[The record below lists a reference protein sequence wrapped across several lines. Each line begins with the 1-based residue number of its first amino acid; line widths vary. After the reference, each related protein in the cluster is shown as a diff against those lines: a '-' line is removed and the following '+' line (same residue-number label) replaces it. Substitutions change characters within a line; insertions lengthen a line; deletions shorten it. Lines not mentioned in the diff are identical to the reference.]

1 MVFFMQVFVLGLLAT
16 FGLADLDPKYQK
28 PQTVI
33 AVSYAGIEPNSCG
46 TSSFNT
52 LAGQAGIASGDCT
65 SITDGWIAAGD
76 FVLLATDWVNST
88 GDADHFYSKFFSSM
102 TIWRVF

>member
-1 MVFFMQVFVLGLLAT
+1 MVFFIHVFVLGLLAT

-28 PQTVI
+28 PQTVT

-46 TSSFNT
+46 VSSFNVLT
-52 LAGQAGIASGDCT
+52 GQADIVSGDCA
-65 SITDGWIAAGD
+65 SITDGWTAAGD

-102 TIWRVF
+102 VIWRIF